1 MAHAT
6 AIAPDTLI
14 QSRCHLR
21 KDCRGVFALMTPIIT
36 PAGTDSSLYL
46 ADALTVEERAT
57 AVAEKQLA
65 VRQFGALQNDTGES
79 TEKEA
84 WTLAG
89 SPAIASGSSESSSL
103 WQMWDKWTRKQYKKG
118 KNHKKTIQLSRRHQ
132 SSFPPD
138 RYTQRY
144 NAQGLPK
151 VFRNISAPP
160 VCGFRKPRIQPP
172 RPDPEPLSSLARRP

>member
-1 MAHAT
+1 M
-6 AIAPDTLI
+6 PPPQGLP
-14 QSRCHLR
+14 RRLR
-21 KDCRGVFALMTPIIT
+21 THGSNT

-65 VRQFGALQNDTGES
+65 VRQLGALQNDTGES

-89 SPAIASGSSESSSL
+89 SPAIASDSSESSSL
-103 WQMWDKWTRKQYKKG
+103 WLTTLEDHKKG

-132 SSFPPD
+132 SQCSMPQRMASFPPD

-144 NAQGLPK
+144 NGRGLPK

-160 VCGFRKPRIQPP
+160 VCAVRKPRIQPP
-172 RPDPEPLSSLARRP
+172 RPEPEPLSSLPRRL

>member
-1 MAHAT
+1 M
-6 AIAPDTLI
+6 PPL
-14 QSRCHLR
+14 QGSPRRLR
-21 KDCRGVFALMTPIIT
+21 THVSNT

-89 SPAIASGSSESSSL
+89 SPAIASDSSESSSL
-103 WQMWDKWTRKQYKKG
+103 WLTTLEDHKKG

-132 SSFPPD
+132 SQCSMPQRMASFPPD

-160 VCGFRKPRIQPP
+160 VCAVRAPRIQPP
-172 RPDPEPLSSLARRP
+172 RREPGWISSLPRRL

>member
-1 MAHAT
+1 M
-6 AIAPDTLI
+6 PPPQGLP
-14 QSRCHLR
+14 RRLR
-21 KDCRGVFALMTPIIT
+21 THDSNT

-89 SPAIASGSSESSSL
+89 SPAIASDSSESSSL
-103 WQMWDKWTRKQYKKG
+103 WLTTLEDHKKG

-132 SSFPPD
+132 SQCSMPRRIASFPPD

-144 NAQGLPK
+144 DGQGLPK

-160 VCGFRKPRIQPP
+160 VCAVRAPRIQPP
-172 RPDPEPLSSLARRP
+172 RREPGWISSLPRRL

>member
-21 KDCRGVFALMTPIIT
+21 KDCRGVFALMTPIHP
-36 PAGTDSSLYL
+36 PAGYCNIYIY
-46 ADALTVEERAT
+46 T
-57 AVAEKQLA
+57 AVAEK
-65 VRQFGALQNDTGES
+65 QFGALQNDTGES

-89 SPAIASGSSESSSL
+89 SPAIASDSSESSSL

-132 SSFPPD
+132 SQCSMPQRMASGPPD

-144 NAQGLPK
+144 DRQGLPK

-160 VCGFRKPRIQPP
+160 VCAARKPRIQPP
-172 RPDPEPLSSLARRP
+172 RPEPEPLSSLPRRL

>member
-1 MAHAT
+1 M
-6 AIAPDTLI
+6 PPPQGLP
-14 QSRCHLR
+14 RRLR
-21 KDCRGVFALMTPIIT
+21 THDSNT

-46 ADALTVEERAT
+46 ADALTVEESIS

-89 SPAIASGSSESSSL
+89 SPAIASDSSESSSL
-103 WQMWDKWTRKQYKKG
+103 WLTTLEDHKKG

-132 SSFPPD
+132 SQCSMPQRMASVPPD

-160 VCGFRKPRIQPP
+160 VCAVRAPRIQPP
-172 RPDPEPLSSLARRP
+172 RREPEPLSSLPRRL

>member
-1 MAHAT
+1 M
-6 AIAPDTLI
+6 PPPQGLP
-14 QSRCHLR
+14 RRLR
-21 KDCRGVFALMTPIIT
+21 THDSNT

-103 WQMWDKWTRKQYKKG
+103 WQMWDKRTRKQYKKG

-132 SSFPPD
+132 SQCTMSQRMASFPPD

-151 VFRNISAPP
+151 VLRNISAPP
-160 VCGFRKPRIQPP
+160 VCAVRKPRIQPP
-172 RPDPEPLSSLARRP
+172 RPEPEPLSSLPRRL

>member
-1 MAHAT
+1 M
-6 AIAPDTLI
+6 PPPQGLP
-14 QSRCHLR
+14 RRLR
-21 KDCRGVFALMTPIIT
+21 THDSNT
-36 PAGTDSSLYL
+36 PAGRILQYIY
-46 ADALTVEERAT
+46 T
-57 AVAEKQLA
+57 AVAEK
-65 VRQFGALQNDTGES
+65 QFGALQNDTGES

-89 SPAIASGSSESSSL
+89 SPAIASDSSESSSL

-132 SSFPPD
+132 SQCSMPQRMASGPPD

-144 NAQGLPK
+144 DRQGLPK

-160 VCGFRKPRIQPP
+160 VCAVRAPRIQPP
-172 RPDPEPLSSLARRP
+172 RREPGWISSLPRRL

>member
-21 KDCRGVFALMTPIIT
+21 KDCRGVFALMTPIHP
-36 PAGTDSSLYL
+36 PAGYCNIY
-46 ADALTVEERAT
+46 T
-57 AVAEKQLA
+57 AVAEK
-65 VRQFGALQNDTGES
+65 QFGALQNDTGES

-89 SPAIASGSSESSSL
+89 SPAIASDSSESSSL
-103 WQMWDKWTRKQYKKG
+103 WLTTLEDHKKG

-132 SSFPPD
+132 SQCTMPQRMASFPPD

-160 VCGFRKPRIQPP
+160 VCAVRKPRIQPP
-172 RPDPEPLSSLARRP
+172 RPEPEPLSSLPRRL

>member
-1 MAHAT
+1 M
-6 AIAPDTLI
+6 PPPQGLP
-14 QSRCHLR
+14 RRLR
-21 KDCRGVFALMTPIIT
+21 THDSNT
-36 PAGTDSSLYL
+36 PAGRILQYIY
-46 ADALTVEERAT
+46 T
-57 AVAEKQLA
+57 AVAEK
-65 VRQFGALQNDTGES
+65 QFGALQNDTGES

-89 SPAIASGSSESSSL
+89 SPAIASGSRESSSL

-160 VCGFRKPRIQPP
+160 VCAVRAPRIQPP
-172 RPDPEPLSSLARRP
+172 RREPGWIRSLPRRL